1 MLAPQEVVENIA
13 RIRSR
18 LDELSSHHVALI
30 AVTKTWPRIAM
41 ETATRAGVD
50 GLGENYAQ
58 ELISKV
64 GEGRADLAPVH
75 FIGGLQSNKVKT
87 LMAHVDIWQS
97 IDRSSLLAELGARY
111 RARRD
116 TDPSL
121 ARPRVVL
128 QVNTTGEAG
137 KSGCDPADL
146 DELRTAAIAADC
158 EVLGLMTVGPT
169 DANPAGT
176 EAAFR
181 LLRSLVD
188 RHGLSECSMGMTGD
202 YERATALGSTMVRIG
217 SAIFG
222 TRQ

>member
-1 MLAPQEVVENIA
+1 
-13 RIRSR
+13 
-18 LDELSSHHVALI
+18 
-30 AVTKTWPRIAM
+30 M
-41 ETATRAGVD
+41 ETASHAGVD

-64 GEGRADLAPVH
+64 GEGRTDLAPIH
-75 FIGGLQSNKVKT
+75 FIGGLQSNKVKM
-87 LMAHVDIWQS
+87 LMSHVDIWQS
-97 IDRSSLLAELGARY
+97 IDRSSLVTELGTRY
-111 RARRD
+111 RARREA
-116 TDPSL
+116 DP
-121 ARPRVVL
+121 AVPRPRVLL

-146 DELRTAAIAADC
+146 DDLRAAAVAADC

-169 DANPAGT
+169 DANPADT

-188 RHGLSECSMGMTGD
+188 QHGLSECSMGMTGD

-222 TRQ
+222 SRR

>member
-1 MLAPQEVVENIA
+1 MLAPQEVAENIS
-13 RIRSR
+13 RVRSR
-18 LDELSSHHVALI
+18 VDELSSHHVGLI

-41 ETATRAGVD
+41 EIASRAGVD

-75 FIGGLQSNKVKT
+75 FIGGLQSNKVKS
-87 LMAHVDIWQS
+87 LLSHVDIWQS
-97 IDRSSLLAELGARY
+97 IDRSNLLAELGARY
-111 RARRD
+111 SARRD
-116 TDPSL
+116 TDPTL
-121 ARPRVVL
+121 ARPRVLL
-128 QVNTTGEAG
+128 QVNTTGEQG

-146 DELRTAAIAADC
+146 DDLRAAAVAANC

-169 DANPAGT
+169 DGDPAKT
-176 EAAFR
+176 ESAFR

-188 RHGLSECSMGMTGD
+188 QHGLSECSMGMTGD

-222 TRQ
+222 LRS